1 MSTLTTK
8 AEFLGT
14 EVTLEIE
21 FEGYVDQDLETH
33 ELEYKISSVDQLWI
47 VGEDDKINVYPLLQE
62 SEEMQEYVNELILE
76 NN

>member
-8 AEFLGT
+8 AEFLGA

-21 FEGYVDQDLETH
+21 FEGYVDQDSETR

-47 VGEDDKINVYPLLQE
+47 VGEDDKINVYPLLLE
-62 SEEMQEYVNELILE
+62 SKEMKEYVNELILE
-76 NN
+76 NH